1 MRSSCICAHSAYSL
15 SESTLHIGQLAE
27 LAAQHNMPALGIT
40 DSFNMF
46 GAYEFSQKIASK
58 GVKPVIGVSVTL
70 EDEAGVGN
78 IVILAQNESG
88 YIRLS
93 ELVSDAL
100 LTNDP
105 ASEPRLKAAA
115 LAEGNEGLIVL
126 SGGYFDGFLGQPAYQ
141 QNSAPAT
148 ARGRLAE
155 TVFSG

>member
-1 MRSSCICAHSAYSL
+1 MDDVAQTQQGQSDSSSRCAEFVHLRVHSAYSL

-100 LTNDP
+100 LTMILP
-105 ASEPRLKAAA
+105 VSHA
-115 LAEGNEGLIVL
+115 
-126 SGGYFDGFLGQPAYQ
+126 
-141 QNSAPAT
+141 
-148 ARGRLAE
+148 
-155 TVFSG
+155 